1 MTVISDA
8 SPLVSLARIE
18 ALELLPT
25 LYGTVT
31 IPDAVWNE
39 VVVDAEKQPG
49 VQAIRNASWV
59 ETQAVSN
66 QDLVQA
72 LRQDLDGGEAEAIAL
87 AVESDSPLLIMDE
100 QQGRTRADHFD
111 VPCIGVIG
119 VFIEAKGNGHIQAV
133 RPYLDALRE
142 EAGFHIGDQLYHRVL
157 HDEGEL

>member
-49 VQAIRNASWV
+49 AQAIRNASWV

-87 AVESDSPLLIMDE
+87 AVESDSSLLNI
-100 QQGRTRADHFD
+100 
-111 VPCIGVIG
+111 V
-119 VFIEAKGNGHIQAV
+119 
-133 RPYLDALRE
+133 
-142 EAGFHIGDQLYHRVL
+142 
-157 HDEGEL
+157 EL